1 MCVCFC
7 FVFVCV
13 VLGLFVCVLFFVV
26 VLELFVCCF
35 CCFGG
40 RCVYRSPCKSDTAP
54 TVSIVID
61 FMTKTES
68 DALGKPGKFSH

>member
-1 MCVCFC
+1 MCCFLLLFWSC
-7 FVFVCV
+7 LCVVFV
-13 VLGLFVCVLFFVV
+13 VC
-26 VLELFVCCF
+26 

-40 RCVYRSPCKSDTAP
+40 RCVYRSPCKSDRAP
-54 TVSIVID
+54 TVNIVID